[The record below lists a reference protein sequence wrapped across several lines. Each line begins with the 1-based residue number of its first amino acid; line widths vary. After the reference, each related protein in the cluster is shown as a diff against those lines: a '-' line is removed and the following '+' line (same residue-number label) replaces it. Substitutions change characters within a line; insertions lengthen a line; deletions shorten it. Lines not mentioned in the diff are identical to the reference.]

1 MGPPTLVKSEVCV
14 DENVENVENSA
25 PAANQTFEVG
35 ACINVS
41 RAKPWL
47 NGGLHFLSLKSEK
60 PRPYFL
66 TSPTMPDTHCSI
78 LMIFQLVSRLI
89 EF

>member
-47 NGGLHFLSLKSEK
+47 NGGPALPKLEVRKAQALFSNSPDNARYSL
-60 PRPYFL
+60 
-66 TSPTMPDTHCSI
+66 
-78 LMIFQLVSRLI
+78 
-89 EF
+89 

>member
-47 NGGLHFLSLKSEK
+47 NGGPALPKL
-60 PRPYFL
+60 
-66 TSPTMPDTHCSI
+66 
-78 LMIFQLVSRLI
+78 
-89 EF
+89 